1 MTTLTTDR
9 LILRSLATQDVDVF
23 MTMESDPE
31 VMRYTTGL
39 IESTPRRRDELLAA
53 VSTTKAED
61 ALGHWCVERD
71 GVAIGWTSLT
81 PLEDTGRIQL
91 AYRFIRAAWGKGY
104 ATEAGLAM
112 VKYSQ
117 SVLEL
122 PECIAVVW
130 PGNDASIRVLG
141 KLQFRREGLA
151 CHYGCEVEVY
161 RRSY

>member
-1 MTTLTTDR
+1 MTTLATDR
-9 LILRSLATQDVDVF
+9 LTLRRLAIQDIDVF
-23 MTMESDPE
+23 LTMESDPE

-39 IESTPRRRDELLAA
+39 IEPTPRRRDELLTA
-53 VSTTKAED
+53 VCATNAD
-61 ALGHWCVERD
+61 GLGHWCVERD

-91 AYRFIRAAWGKGY
+91 AYRFVRTAWGKGY